1 MVTVGILSPGA
12 MGSALGRAWRA
23 DGATVVTTV
32 TGRSARTAALAK
44 GLPRLAGVREVVA
57 RSDVVVSICPPSSAA
72 DNLARIIDAA
82 RAEGVTP
89 LLAELNAISPA
100 LAVSL
105 AARASAHGLDLV
117 DGSLSGSPPRPDTDT
132 LLYLSGGRAQEVAA
146 LLGVG
151 LRPRVIGDRPGSASA
166 VKMCTSS
173 VYKGTTALWEQ
184 ALETADAFGVLDD
197 VVADLAEEFPGT
209 AAHVGRL
216 IALAASKSRRFVGEM
231 EMIADTQG
239 DAGASPELFHAM
251 AAVYTRLSRTPL
263 AALTPEQARGLDD
276 LGEVLHR
283 LREA

>member
-32 TGRSARTAALAK
+32 AGRSARTADLSR
-44 GLPRLAGVREVVA
+44 GLTRLAGVREVVA
-57 RSDVVVSICPPSSAA
+57 RSDLVVSICPPSAA
-72 DNLARIIDAA
+72 GDNLTSIIRAA
-82 RAEGVTP
+82 VDQGVRP
-89 LLAELNAISPA
+89 LVADLNAISPA
-100 LAVSL
+100 SAVSL
-105 AARASAHGLDLV
+105 AERAGEHGLDLV
-117 DGSLSGSPPRPDTDT
+117 DGSLSGPPPRPDTDT
-132 LLYLSGGRAQEVAA
+132 LLYLSGDRAEEVAA

-151 LRPRVIGDRPGSASA
+151 LRPRVIGERPGKASA
-166 VKMCTSS
+166 VKMCTAS

-184 ALETADAFGVLDD
+184 ALETADAFGVVDE

-231 EMIADTQG
+231 EQIAHTQEA
-239 DAGASPELFHAM
+239 AGASVELFHAM
-251 AAVYTRLSRTPL
+251 AAVYTRLSLTPL
-263 AALTPEQARGLDD
+263 AALSPEQAKDLRD

-283 LREA
+283 LRST